1 MAFNPPV
8 ILSIAGSD
16 CTAGAGIQADLKTS
30 EALGVYCTTA
40 LTAVTAQ
47 SPFRVKGILSVGEEM
62 LRNQLNCIAE
72 TVLPSAVKTGMLPDA
87 ASARVAADFIKSN
100 NITNVVVDPVLVATS
115 GGRLTDDSDSTISG
129 MVKWLFPMASIITPN
144 IPEMRSLLDYA
155 GIETEDI
162 TDNSAVDSLMQK
174 YNINAILLKGGH
186 EDSDYCIDRIY
197 LRNANKPESVIVK
210 PLTSQRIDTSNMH
223 GTGCTLS
230 TAIACGLAKGFN
242 LEEAVTVAKAY
253 VTGALERAA
262 GSTLFPK
269 NGPLCHKLNR

>member
-16 CTAGAGIQADLKTS
+16 CTAGAGVQADLKTS

-47 SPFRVKGILSVGEEM
+47 SPFGVRDILPVGETM
-62 LRNQLNCIAE
+62 LRHQLSCIAE

-87 ASARVAADFIKSN
+87 DSARLAAEFIRFHK
-100 NITNVVVDPVLVATS
+100 IKKVVVDPVLVATS
-115 GGRLTDDSDSTISG
+115 GGSLTDDSDSTIYG
-129 MVKWLFPMASIITPN
+129 MTKWLFPLATIITPN
-144 IPEMRSLLDYA
+144 IPEMRSLLNYA
-155 GIETEDI
+155 GIITEDI
-162 TDNSAVDSLMQK
+162 ANNTAINSLMLK

-186 EDSDYCIDRIY
+186 EDSEYCVDRLY
-197 LRNANKPESVIVK
+197 LRNLSDPDSIVVRT
-210 PLTSQRIDTSNMH
+210 LTSERIQTSNMH

-230 TAIACGLAKGFN
+230 TAIACGLAKGMN
-242 LEEAVTVAKAY
+242 LEESVTIAKAY

-269 NGPLCHKLNR
+269 NGPLSHSKNN